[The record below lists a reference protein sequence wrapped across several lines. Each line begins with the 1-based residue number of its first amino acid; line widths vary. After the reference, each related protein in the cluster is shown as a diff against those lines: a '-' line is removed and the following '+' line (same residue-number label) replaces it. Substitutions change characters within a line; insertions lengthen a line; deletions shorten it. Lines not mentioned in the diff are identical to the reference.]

1 MGCGGLE
8 ERSGRR
14 KLDQSRSWKLYW
26 SPGNMGLDSLVTQ
39 AFLEK
44 HASLDVGNESGAV
57 DDNQNE
63 GRLVNSFFV
72 VIPIVCCRVPQG
84 VY

>member
-1 MGCGGLE
+1 
-8 ERSGRR
+8 
-14 KLDQSRSWKLYW
+14 
-26 SPGNMGLDSLVTQ
+26 MGLDSLVTQ